1 MAARGIRRAPEPS
14 LLRCNHRLHCAA
26 SHVLIPASQVALGGG
41 MWRVLGLCCVVLL
54 AGCVRKTEAAFSAA
68 EAAFIKQQGKG
79 VITGHAFRTR
89 PKGQIVNAAGEVVWL
104 VPQTAHS
111 RERFANFFGNRK
123 YVRHAHRFGLWASE
137 RNVEYEAHTR
147 QTKTESNGRFAFKDV
162 APGSYFVMSQVT
174 WGEEDDLVREGG
186 FVYDAV
192 TLTGKETEPV
202 HLVLSGN

>member
-1 MAARGIRRAPEPS
+1 MK
-14 LLRCNHRLHCAA
+14 
-26 SHVLIPASQVALGGG
+26 
-41 MWRVLGLCCVVLL
+41 RVLGLCCVALL
-54 AGCVRKTEAAFSAA
+54 AGCVSKETVAFSAE

-104 VPQTAHS
+104 VPQTAHA
-111 RERFANFFGNRK
+111 RERFANFFGDGK
-123 YVRHAHRFGLWASE
+123 YVRHLYRWVLWERE
-137 RNVEYEAHTR
+137 RNAEYEAHTR

-162 APGSYFVMSQVT
+162 APGSYFVMTQVS

-186 FVYDAV
+186 VVYDTV